1 MTLYLCH
8 ESCEENGATIEVGGG
23 WAGKIRFQS
32 SEGALF
38 ATKAKETFKIYASFE
53 AQSLALESTL

>member
-38 ATKAKETFKIYASFE
+38 ATKAKEAFNILIFNYLKI
-53 AQSLALESTL
+53 LETK